1 MSNSKEHITPPKWP
15 LRFLRL
21 FVKKDYLEEIEGD
34 MEEVFQES
42 LEANSIKKAN
52 RIYVWEMLKLLRPLL
67 LKNLEGTIKLNS
79 YGMFKNHLKTSVRS
93 LKRNALFT
101 GINVIG
107 LSISMSVG
115 ILMIVLLSELYSFD
129 DFHAN
134 KDNIYRVT
142 STLHRETSSTKYAT
156 SSIYIG
162 EQIKQQIPGVDK
174 VATIRSGMF
183 VDLIFDDR
191 AIGLE
196 GFFASSSFFEVFSF
210 ELVHG
215 DPHTAL
221 AEPFSIVLTESKAKD
236 FFEEENPVGKLVTLV
251 REGKK
256 MSGKVTG
263 VVKDP
268 PLNSHL
274 QFKSLLSMKT
284 LEMEIE
290 DSPGNILNNRQMMWN
305 SKVYLLVKDGV
316 KTDDVASAI
325 NSINET
331 DNLKGRRI
339 TNQLQALTDI
349 VPSEQYNN
357 QMGPQFSQ
365 SKVYMMVG
373 LTLIVLFSACFNY
386 TNLSLARALRR
397 SKEVAIRKVTGASRI
412 QIFSQFSVEA
422 VLLAF
427 IALIGALGFFYIIRP
442 GFLNL
447 PMESRFTMYNL
458 QVDYHLIPYFVVFV
472 LCIGLLAG
480 LAPSIFLSKLKSS
493 LVFKDASQVKL
504 SANFNLR
511 QVLVLF
517 QFVLSIGLIMFSTV
531 AYKQY
536 KFTVNYDL
544 GYNTDNIVNLW
555 VNGDYLDVLE
565 NEYAKIPE
573 VVETSRSNVVLGISW
588 SYTNVVISD
597 DKMDTVSFG
606 YSHIDEKYLRMHG
619 FEILSGSGF
628 HSKLNKNEEPNKII
642 INEKLVKALNLG
654 SRDEAVGKYIWYNEN
669 RLAIIGVVN
678 EFINSSLNSGIEPFA
693 FLQTKQNEVDQTLS
707 IKIKG
712 NDVIGTMEKL
722 ETIYKQVEP
731 THEFDAEF
739 YDEKVEA
746 SYEEYMVTYTIISFL
761 AFLAISISTLG
772 LLGMAVFT
780 TETRMKEI
788 SIRKVLGA
796 SVQNLMLLLSK
807 SFLILVV
814 LAGMIAIPVTLYLVD
829 DLVLSEF
836 AYHIGIGWVE
846 TLSGFAVVFL
856 IGILT
861 IGWQIRQATV
871 QNPADLLRDE

>member
-1 MSNSKEHITPPKWP
+1 MSKDSPVTPPKWP
-15 LRFLRL
+15 LRFLRF

-34 MEEVFQES
+34 MEEMFRDS
-42 LEANSIKKAN
+42 LETNSIRKAE
-52 RIYVWEMLKLLRPLL
+52 RIYAWEMLKLLRPLL
-67 LKNLEGTIKLNS
+67 LNNLEGTIKLNS
-79 YGMFKNHLKTSVRS
+79 YGMFRNYLKTSIRS

-101 GINVIG
+101 GINVVG

-129 DFHAN
+129 DFHAH

-142 STLHRETSSTKYAT
+142 SSLGSETSSTKFAT
-156 SSIYIG
+156 SSIYIAK
-162 EQIKQQIPGVDK
+162 QIKQQVPGVEK
-174 VATIRSGMF
+174 VTTLRSGMF
-183 VDLIFDDR
+183 VDLKLDDK
-191 AIGLE
+191 AIGLK

-210 ELVHG
+210 ELIHG

-221 AEPFSIVLTESKAKD
+221 SEPFSIVLTESKAQD
-236 FFEEENPVGKLVTLV
+236 FFEGENPVGKLVTLV

-290 DSPGNILNNRQMMWN
+290 DSPDNFMNNREMIWN
-305 SKVYLLVKDGV
+305 SKVYVLLKDGV
-316 KTDDVASAI
+316 KKEDVASAI
-325 NSINET
+325 GRINET
-331 DNLKGRRI
+331 DNLKGRII
-339 TNQLQALTDI
+339 TNQLQGLTDI

-357 QMGPQFSQ
+357 QMGPQFSE
-365 SKVYMMVG
+365 SKVYMMIG

-397 SKEVAIRKVTGASRI
+397 AKEVAIRKVTGASRI

-447 PMESRFTMYNL
+447 PMESGFTMYNL
-458 QVDYHLIPYFVVFV
+458 QLNYHLIPYFVVFV

-480 LAPSIFLSKLKSS
+480 LAPSIFLSKLKSN
-493 LVFKDASQVKL
+493 LVSKDASQVKL
-504 SANFNLR
+504 SSNFNIR
-511 QVLVLF
+511 QLLVLT

-544 GYNTDNIVNLW
+544 GYNTENIINLR

-565 NEYAKIPE
+565 HEYAKVPE
-573 VVETSRSNVVLGISW
+573 VVETSRSNIVLGIKW
-588 SYTNVVISD
+588 SYSDQVISD

-606 YSHIDEKYLRMHG
+606 CSNIDEKYLRMHG
-619 FEILSGSGF
+619 FEMLAGSGF

-642 INEKLVKALNLG
+642 INEKLVNALNLG
-654 SRDEAVGKYIWYNEN
+654 SKDEAIGKYIWFGKN
-669 RLAIIGVVN
+669 RLAIVGVVN
-678 EFINSSLNSGIEPFA
+678 EFVNSSLHSGIEPFA
-693 FLQTKQNEVDQTLS
+693 FLQTKQNKVNQTLS
-707 IKIKG
+707 IKIIG
-712 NDVIGTMEKL
+712 NDVIRTMEKL
-722 ETIYKQVEP
+722 ETIYKEVEP
-731 THEFDAEF
+731 TREFDAEF

-814 LAGMIAIPVTLYLVD
+814 LAGMIAIPATLYLVD

-836 AYHIGIGWVE
+836 AYHIDIGWVE
-846 TLSGFAVVFL
+846 TLSGFAIVFL

-861 IGWQIRQATV
+861 IGWQIRQAVV